1 MVSSGNQGAVAPT
14 TAEYTRCVLRAA
26 SVAWSSQRI
35 CGLYTDWTALV
46 TRRVYYC
53 GPTDSNRQESV
64 GRARDR
70 QRRLATAKYLYGRR
84 LLPLTRQVEPT
95 LEEVNA
101 TVLNDTSKCA
111 TELNYR

>member
-1 MVSSGNQGAVAPT
+1 MAPT
-14 TAEYTRCVLRAA
+14 TAEYTRLRAA
-26 SVAWSSQRI
+26 SVAWEQSSQR

-46 TRRVYYC
+46 TRRVYC

>member
-1 MVSSGNQGAVAPT
+1 MVSSGNQGTVAPT
-14 TAEYTRCVLRAA
+14 TAECTRCVLRAA

-46 TRRVYYC
+46 DGSTTVGRVTRIGKSQSAVHA
-53 GPTDSNRQESV
+53 TDS
-64 GRARDR
+64 ADWP
-70 QRRLATAKYLYGRR
+70 QRSTYSRR